1 MADISLAPEN
11 TNDDIS
17 RPTSANLSAKQ
28 YHVVKHN
35 TSESV
40 VISGANEKSL
50 GILQNKP
57 DGSSVED
64 VAVVRTGGLSKA
76 IISETVAF
84 GKFLTPDADGK
95 LEVCDAANEE
105 YIAVALTSG
114 EAGDLILVR
123 IQHGEVTASDA

>member
-1 MADISLAPEN
+1 MADITLAPEN

-17 RPTSANLSAKQ
+17 RPTNSNLSAKQ
-28 YHVVKHN
+28 YHAVKHD
-35 TSESV
+35 TSEEV
-40 VISGANEKSL
+40 VIAGANEKCL
-50 GILQNKP
+50 GILQNDP
-57 DGSSVED
+57 NGSSDE
-64 VAVVRTGGLSKA
+64 ATAIVRTGGLSKA

-114 EAGDLILVR
+114 EANDLILVR